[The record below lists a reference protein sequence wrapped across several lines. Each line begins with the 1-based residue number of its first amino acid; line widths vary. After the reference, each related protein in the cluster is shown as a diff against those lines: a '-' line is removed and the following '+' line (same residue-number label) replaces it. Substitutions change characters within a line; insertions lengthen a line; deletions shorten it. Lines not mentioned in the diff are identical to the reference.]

1 MQYFNPINKNQM
13 IYKIACAVLLLGVIF
28 LGTRLKV
35 AEDRIQS
42 KIEEMSE
49 KGSTYAESKQKI
61 ESLTAQVDEL
71 LDENA
76 ELTDTIIKLQNQE
89 PQIVTRYVK
98 RKPSINSNASEQFI
112 ELLSKRYE
120 FQ

>member
-1 MQYFNPINKNQM
+1 M
-13 IYKIACAVLLLGVIF
+13 IYKIACAVLLLGVVF

-49 KGSTYAESKQKI
+49 QGSIYADSKSKMESLSKQ
-61 ESLTAQVDEL
+61 VDDL
-71 LDENA
+71 LNENA
-76 ELTDTIIKLQNQE
+76 ALTNSLNECKNQE

-98 RKPSINSNASEQFI
+98 RKPSINGNASEQFI
-112 ELLSKRYE
+112 ELLTKRYE
-120 FQ
+120 LQ